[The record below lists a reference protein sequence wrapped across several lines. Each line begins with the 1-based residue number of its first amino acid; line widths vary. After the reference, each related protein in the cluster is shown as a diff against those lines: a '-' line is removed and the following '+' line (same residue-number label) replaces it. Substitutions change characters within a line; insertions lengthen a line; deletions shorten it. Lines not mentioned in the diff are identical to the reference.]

1 MLPTVVTPP
10 AMAASEPVQKSS
22 TQPGLPG
29 SAATWAM
36 RWAHIRCTWAS
47 MPPGITSRPPA
58 SISPAPVMVPPS
70 WANAGPAPSP
80 GRVTFLAD
88 HIDLVL
94 GGLHSHH
101 QDEDELLYPKLIERA
116 PEQAPMTEHVEH
128 EHEVI
133 ATALDAALAACAT
146 WRQSPSA
153 ETGEALA
160 AALDHL
166 NQVVQP
172 HLDDEEQKVVPL
184 AAVTLTQQ
192 EWDAMGKRGM
202 SSVPRNK
209 RAIAAGMMLEPLDA
223 ADRAYMMKH
232 VPAPL
237 RLLFPVLIERP
248 WKKYASTLRTGT

>member
-1 MLPTVVTPP
+1 MSKEHPIEVRDMAIVHRLFRQAYDEAARLVRAAPT
-10 AMAASEPVQKSS
+10 
-22 TQPGLPG
+22 
-29 SAATWAM
+29 
-36 RWAHIRCTWAS
+36 
-47 MPPGITSRPPA
+47 
-58 SISPAPVMVPPS
+58 
-70 WANAGPAPSP
+70 PSP

-101 QDEDELLYPKLIERA
+101 QDEDELLYPILIERV
-116 PEQAPMTEHVEH
+116 PEQAPMTEQVEH
-128 EHEVI
+128 EHQVI
-133 ATALDAALAACAT
+133 ATALDAASAACAT
-146 WRQSPSA
+146 WRQQPSA

-166 NQVVQP
+166 NEVVQP

-184 AAVTLTQQ
+184 AAVTLTQH

-209 RAIAAGMMLEPLDA
+209 RAVAAGMMLEPLDA

-237 RLLFPVLIERP
+237 RMLFPVMVERP
-248 WKKYASTLRTGT
+248 WKKYASTLRTGI